1 MMPGTFSEAGEATEY
16 ARRAIEGACS
26 LLSAARQAVLAAGPV
41 ERRAL
46 QERYLAV
53 LQVLR
58 ADQKLVTQLFNDAEL
73 AAAGRRRATR
83 RHSPRGIR

>member
-1 MMPGTFSEAGEATEY
+1 MTPGTFSEAGEATEY

-26 LLSAARQAVLAAGPV
+26 LLSAARQAVRAAGPA

-46 QERYLAV
+46 QERYLQA
-53 LQVLR
+53 LQILR
-58 ADQKLVTQLFNDAEL
+58 ADQKLVVALFTDVEL

-83 RHSPRGIR
+83 KQGRAA